1 MQPQTRN
8 HLAFLDRAL
17 LNLLEER
24 ARLLADEALEVPAN
38 LEDLLL
44 RASGDFAPHALSGV
58 FEAIQAGCHANSG
71 GAR

>member
-24 ARLLADEALEVPAN
+24 ARLLAEHDVSAPAN

-44 RASGDFAPHALSGV
+44 RASGDFDPEHLPAV
-58 FEAIQAGCHANSG
+58 FVAIEKGTSPAKG
-71 GAR
+71 GLQ

>member
-24 ARLLADEALEVPAN
+24 ARLLAEQDVSAPAN

-44 RASGDFAPHALSGV
+44 RASGDFDPDRLPAV
-58 FEAIQAGCHANSG
+58 FEAIEKGSSPAKG
-71 GAR
+71 GSR

>member
-24 ARLLADEALEVPAN
+24 ARLLTQEPVTAPAN
-38 LEDLLL
+38 LEDLLM
-44 RASGDFAPHALSGV
+44 RATGDFDPSALPAV
-58 FEAIQAGCHANSG
+58 FAAIEVGCKGSQG
-71 GAR
+71 GAL